1 MFSTILLLFYFCL
14 AELIVNDP
22 VFSKEDYPFLSSEEA
37 YDRSMQKSVHY
48 LKIREKHDFDLM
60 DQIFA
65 LM

>member
-1 MFSTILLLFYFCL
+1 MFSYFCL

-22 VFSKEDYPFLSSEEA
+22 VFSKEDYPFLSPEEA
-37 YDRSMQKSVHY
+37 YDRSMQKSAHY
-48 LKIREKHDFDLM
+48 LKIREKHDFDLV